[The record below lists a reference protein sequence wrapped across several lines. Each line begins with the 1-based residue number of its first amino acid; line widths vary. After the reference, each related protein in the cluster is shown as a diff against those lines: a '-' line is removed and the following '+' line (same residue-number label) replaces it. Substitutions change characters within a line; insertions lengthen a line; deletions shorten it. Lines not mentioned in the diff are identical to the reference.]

1 MTERALV
8 TGATGFVGSHV
19 ARALMTTGAD
29 VHALVRPGAQ
39 LALVPDFVE
48 TVTFHTVAADAESIA
63 AAVADVRPDVTW
75 HLATN
80 FVAEH
85 TVLDV
90 DALVEANVAF
100 PTRLAD
106 ALAGLGAS
114 ARFVNAGTAWQHVGG
129 ERYRPK
135 NLYAATKQAFEDVL
149 AHYCERQR
157 LRVITLNLFDTY
169 GADDRRGKVLSALV
183 GALESGEPLAMGSG
197 NQLVDFVHVD
207 DVSAAFLRAAD
218 VADQLEPGSAAAR
231 YAVSSGAPLPLR
243 EVVALLGEVS
253 GRAVPVEWG
262 ARADRPGEML
272 TPWDA
277 GPPLPGWAPKVD
289 LASGLESL
297 LR

>member
-1 MTERALV
+1 LALNQSMTLLL
-8 TGATGFVGSHV
+8 GAGFVGSHV

-100 PTRLAD
+100 PTRLVD

-183 GALESGEPLAMGSG
+183 GALAVFGDGVAYASK
-197 NQLVDFVHVD
+197 
-207 DVSAAFLRAAD
+207 AFLTVGLARW
-218 VADQLEPGSAAAR
+218 VAEEFTT
-231 YAVSSGAPLPLR
+231 LR
-243 EVVALLGEVS
+243 MTS
-253 GRAVPVEWG
+253 KSRK
-262 ARADRPGEML
+262 
-272 TPWDA
+272 
-277 GPPLPGWAPKVD
+277 PGWRG
-289 LASGLESL
+289 S
-297 LR
+297 